1 MTSAS
6 GAGRVLEES
15 LVELHRRA
23 LEAAMKMGEEE
34 KRLIRD
40 LVESSYR
47 VVYLGYIP
55 AYYRAS
61 TP

>member
-6 GAGRVLEES
+6 GAGRVVEER
-15 LVELHRRA
+15 LAELHRRA
-23 LEAAMKMGEEE
+23 LEAAVKMSEEE
-34 KRLIRD
+34 RRLIKD